1 MSYVCVCVL
10 VCVYVVCECVYVV
23 CVCVYVVCVC
33 VYVVCVCVC
42 MSCVCVCMSCVFVCV
57 CVRVWVPV
65 YVRTGSIVDYWAGAG
80 AAPPFG
86 GRWPDH

>member
-1 MSYVCVCVL
+1 MCACTHVCCMCMRVVCACIDVCGCVCVCVG
-10 VCVYVVCECVYVV
+10 
-23 CVCVYVVCVC
+23 
-33 VYVVCVCVC
+33 
-42 MSCVCVCMSCVFVCV
+42 V